1 MFTDIHTHAFH
12 PKIARHAVEHLNE
25 AYQLDCVGEGTIAD
39 LLLREKRSGIGRCV
53 VLCAATTPGQ
63 VVPANDYAV
72 TLQREHPEVTAFGTL
87 HPGYEAWESQL
98 ERLKAAGIRG
108 LKLHPDFQHFW
119 LDDPRLLP
127 MFEAAQDDFIFLFHI
142 GDSVP
147 PEKNPSCPYK
157 LAALLDRF
165 PRLRCIAGHLG
176 GYHQWEHSLKALV
189 GRDVWLDTSSCTP
202 FIQPDL
208 LKAILRKHPQDRIL
222 FGSDYP
228 LYDPGDG
235 KGGTRRRGSGPL
247 LQQRRRSVRIKK
259 GSAFRRKASLHTLG
273 PCIRLSRRGTWGTCR
288 LCIPCTGRRCRSWR
302 DRGG

>member
-72 TLQREHPEVTAFGTL
+72 TLQRDHPEVTAFGTL

-119 LDDPRLLP
+119 HSVTN
-127 MFEAAQDDFIFLFHI
+127 FTGAA
-142 GDSVP
+142 

-228 LYDPGDG
+228 LYDPGDAMMH
-235 KGGTRRRGSGPL
+235 
-247 LQQRRRSVRIKK
+247 LQE
-259 GSAFRRKASLHTLG
+259 KAELG
-273 PCIRLSRRGTWGTCR
+273 DADL
-288 LCIPCTGRRCRSWR
+288 
-302 DRGG
+302 DRYCSNADALFA

>member
-127 MFEAAQDDFIFLFHI
+127 MLEAAQDDFFFLFHI
-142 GDSVP
+142 GVVIVP
-147 PEKNPSCPYK
+147 
-157 LAALLDRF
+157 LFL
-165 PRLRCIAGHLG
+165 AGHMVIMQERFG
-176 GYHQWEHSLKALV
+176 FSLPSLPMWFSDAFTVLAIV
-189 GRDVWLDTSSCTP
+189 GA
-202 FIQPDL
+202 FMM
-208 LKAILRKHPQDRIL
+208 ILRRVALPE
-222 FGSDYP
+222 
-228 LYDPGDG
+228 
-235 KGGTRRRGSGPL
+235 
-247 LQQRRRSVRIKK
+247 VR
-259 GSAFRRKASLHTLG
+259 FLTTLG
-273 PCIRLSRRGTWGTCR
+273 DWGILLLVLFVLVAGFLARMQAPGYESWLLWHIFAAELVLILAPFTKLSHIVLYFMSRGQLGMDYA
-288 LCIPCTGRRCRSWR
+288 IK
-302 DRGG
+302 RGGASRGPAFPW

>member
-1 MFTDIHTHAFH
+1 MDMERKYPTREVDGVDVPQMGIKELIKQLGSALETMEGNRKSYTS
-12 PKIARHAVEHLNE
+12 PEEIE
-25 AYQLDCVGEGTIAD
+25 A
-39 LLLREKRSGIGRCV
+39 
-53 VLCAATTPGQ
+53 
-63 VVPANDYAV
+63 
-72 TLQREHPEVTAFGTL
+72 GTL
-87 HPGYEAWESQL
+87 MVALFGNSLYYM
-98 ERLKAAGIRG
+98 RLFDKSLR
-108 LKLHPDFQHFW
+108 
-119 LDDPRLLP
+119 

-142 GDSVP
+142 GDNVP

-228 LYDPGDG
+228 LYDPGDAMMH
-235 KGGTRRRGSGPL
+235 
-247 LQQRRRSVRIKK
+247 LQE
-259 GSAFRRKASLHTLG
+259 KAELG
-273 PCIRLSRRGTWGTCR
+273 DADL
-288 LCIPCTGRRCRSWR
+288 
-302 DRGG
+302 DRYCSNADALFA

>member
-72 TLQREHPEVTAFGTL
+72 TLQRDHPEVTAFGTL

-119 LDDPRLLP
+119 LNDPRLLP

-142 GDSVP
+142 GDNVP

-165 PRLRCIAGHLG
+165 PRLRCIAEIKQDMEQARPMDRLLCGDV
-176 GYHQWEHSLKALV
+176 GYGKTEVALRAV
-189 GRDVWLDTSSCTP
+189 MKCVLDGK
-202 FIQPDL
+202 QA
-208 LKAILRKHPQDRIL
+208 AILVPTTVLAQQHYATAVSRFRNFPVV
-222 FGSDYP
+222 
-228 LYDPGDG
+228 
-235 KGGTRRRGSGPL
+235 GTRMAACLPSRMHFITARRAT
-247 LQQRRRSVRIKK
+247 SV
-259 GSAFRRKASLHTLG
+259 L
-273 PCIRLSRRGTWGTCR
+273 P
-288 LCIPCTGRRCRSWR
+288 
-302 DRGG
+302 

>member
-1 MFTDIHTHAFH
+1 M
-12 PKIARHAVEHLNE
+12 EHLNE

-142 GDSVP
+142 GDNVP
-147 PEKNPSCPYK
+147 PEKNPSCPWL
-157 LAALLDRF
+157 LAALLIVSRASAASPGISAGIISGNTSRLWGATCGWILQAV
-165 PRLRCIAGHLG
+165 PRSSSPIFSRPFSASIRRIASCPAAITRCTIRA
-176 GYHQWEHSLKALV
+176 
-189 GRDVWLDTSSCTP
+189 TP
-202 FIQPDL
+202 
-208 LKAILRKHPQDRIL
+208 
-222 FGSDYP
+222 
-228 LYDPGDG
+228 
-235 KGGTRRRGSGPL
+235 
-247 LQQRRRSVRIKK
+247 
-259 GSAFRRKASLHTLG
+259 
-273 PCIRLSRRGTWGTCR
+273 
-288 LCIPCTGRRCRSWR
+288 
-302 DRGG
+302 

>member
-72 TLQREHPEVTAFGTL
+72 TLQRDHPEVTAFGTL

-142 GDSVP
+142 GDNVP
-147 PEKNPSCPYK
+147 PE
-157 LAALLDRF
+157 
-165 PRLRCIAGHLG
+165 
-176 GYHQWEHSLKALV
+176 
-189 GRDVWLDTSSCTP
+189 
-202 FIQPDL
+202 
-208 LKAILRKHPQDRIL
+208 RIL
-222 FGSDYP
+222 PARTSWRRCWIVSRASAAS
-228 LYDPGDG
+228 PGISAG
-235 KGGTRRRGSGPL
+235 IISGNTPS
-247 LQQRRRSVRIKK
+247 RRSWGATCGWILQAVPRSSSPI
-259 GSAFRRKASLHTLG
+259 F
-273 PCIRLSRRGTWGTCR
+273 SRRSSASIRRIASCSAAITR
-288 LCIPCTGRRCRSWR
+288 CTIRATP
-302 DRGG
+302 

>member
-1 MFTDIHTHAFH
+1 MLTDIHTHAFH

-25 AYQLDCVGEGTIAD
+25 AYQVNCVGEGTIAD

-127 MFEAAQDDFIFLFHI
+127 MYLPVPYRGQRTAGKESFLPVQAGGAVGSFPA
-142 GDSVP
+142 P
-147 PEKNPSCPYK
+147 P
-157 LAALLDRF
+157 L
-165 PRLRCIAGHLG
+165 H
-176 GYHQWEHSLKALV
+176 
-189 GRDVWLDTSSCTP
+189 
-202 FIQPDL
+202 
-208 LKAILRKHPQDRIL
+208 
-222 FGSDYP
+222 
-228 LYDPGDG
+228 
-235 KGGTRRRGSGPL
+235 RR
-247 LQQRRRSVRIKK
+247 
-259 GSAFRRKASLHTLG
+259 A
-273 PCIRLSRRGTWGTCR
+273 SRRVSSVGTLPQGAR
-288 LCIPCTGRRCRSWR
+288 GARRVAGYVKLHSVHPA
-302 DRGG
+302 

>member
-142 GDSVP
+142 GDNVP

-165 PRLRCIAGHLG
+165 PRLRCIA
-176 GYHQWEHSLKALV
+176 V
-189 GRDVWLDTSSCTP
+189 
-202 FIQPDL
+202 
-208 LKAILRKHPQDRIL
+208 RKHPQDRIL

-228 LYDPGDG
+228 LYDPGDAMMH
-235 KGGTRRRGSGPL
+235 
-247 LQQRRRSVRIKK
+247 LQE
-259 GSAFRRKASLHTLG
+259 KAELG
-273 PCIRLSRRGTWGTCR
+273 DADL
-288 LCIPCTGRRCRSWR
+288 
-302 DRGG
+302 DRYCSNADALFA

>member
-1 MFTDIHTHAFH
+1 MNTI
-12 PKIARHAVEHLNE
+12 KL
-25 AYQLDCVGEGTIAD
+25 QLI
-39 LLLREKRSGIGRCV
+39 
-53 VLCAATTPGQ
+53 
-63 VVPANDYAV
+63 
-72 TLQREHPEVTAFGTL
+72 
-87 HPGYEAWESQL
+87 
-98 ERLKAAGIRG
+98 

-142 GDSVP
+142 GDNVP

-228 LYDPGDG
+228 LYDPGDAMMH
-235 KGGTRRRGSGPL
+235 
-247 LQQRRRSVRIKK
+247 LQE
-259 GSAFRRKASLHTLG
+259 KAELG
-273 PCIRLSRRGTWGTCR
+273 DAAL
-288 LCIPCTGRRCRSWR
+288 
-302 DRGG
+302 DRYCSNADALFA

>member
-142 GDSVP
+142 GGQRTAGKESFLPVQAGGAVGSFSRASAASP
-147 PEKNPSCPYK
+147 GISAGIISGNTPS
-157 LAALLDRF
+157 
-165 PRLRCIAGHLG
+165 
-176 GYHQWEHSLKALV
+176 
-189 GRDVWLDTSSCTP
+189 
-202 FIQPDL
+202 
-208 LKAILRKHPQDRIL
+208 
-222 FGSDYP
+222 
-228 LYDPGDG
+228 
-235 KGGTRRRGSGPL
+235 
-247 LQQRRRSVRIKK
+247 RRSWGATCGWILQAVPRSSSPIFSRPSSTSIRRIASC
-259 GSAFRRKASLHTLG
+259 SAAITRCT
-273 PCIRLSRRGTWGTCR
+273 IRAT
-288 LCIPCTGRRCRSWR
+288 P
-302 DRGG
+302 